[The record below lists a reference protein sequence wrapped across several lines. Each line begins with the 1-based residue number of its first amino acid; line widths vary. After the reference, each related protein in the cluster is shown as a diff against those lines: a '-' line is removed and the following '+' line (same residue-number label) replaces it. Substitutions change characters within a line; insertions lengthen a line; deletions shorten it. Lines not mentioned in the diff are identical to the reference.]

1 MKKMKKWLTLLLC
14 GAFGLGT
21 ISALN
26 MPAFIETSA
35 DTQTQY
41 VTEKDFLDGDMTT
54 SVKNHNIYLDYSLTS
69 GSPTK
74 VKSSNYAMQAS
85 QGYKSGVYTGTG
97 GAPRVFREPS
107 GAGLFLND
115 MNQESL
121 AFSFWLYSTER
132 VLLTDGSAVY
142 LGKGDGSKDSLRIIP
157 NDGIFSQDNRYVE
170 KGWNY
175 FEIEL
180 GEIMNGNA
188 DKGNIT
194 LYGSTHATDY
204 NNGVIGVTSGITR
217 IDVVAKSQDKEA
229 DWYFDDFKFFDTTAR
244 QTQDVSNELA
254 LRSAVEKC
262 EADIIR
268 FNYIVEI
275 NENVYLDRDLTMDF
289 NGYKAMGLANEG
301 MFTLAK
307 GAKVNFKNAHFKTG
321 WNAVFVNERAR
332 ATFIGNTVFERM
344 SRAGIENYGTVDF
357 SSANLSFDGRTQ
369 NATNYGSKLPADI
382 MTDGMACVIMIGNTS
397 FASIPEGYLE
407 KESEGIYYV
416 YKTVS
421 KEEPLP
427 SEPVKTTVAITGMAN
442 GATLNEGREYTLGA
456 IVVQGDE
463 VSSEVVWTVD
473 GSEKVSIS
481 ETGVLKIEKGA
492 VGTTIT
498 VTATANG
505 STATAT
511 FTVVEAVQSGN
522 SCSSSVSNTALL
534 STVAVF
540 TIFGILLLFKRKNNA
555 VKGGET
561 NEK

>member
-1 MKKMKKWLTLLLC
+1 MKKINKCFTLLLC
-14 GAFGLGT
+14 FAMVFGTVAFFNVD
-21 ISALN
+21 IV
-26 MPAFIETSA
+26 ETSA

-41 VTEKDFLDGDMTT
+41 VVEKDYLDGDMTT

-74 VKSSNYAMQAS
+74 EKSSKYAMQAS
-85 QGYKSGVYTGTG
+85 QGYKSGVYQGTG

-107 GAGLFLND
+107 STGLFLDD
-115 MNQESL
+115 MDQENL

-132 VLLTDGSAVY
+132 VLLTDDSAVY

-157 NDGIFSQDNRYVE
+157 DDGIFSQDNRYVE

-180 GEIMNGNA
+180 GEIMNGNV

-217 IDVVAKSQDKEA
+217 IDVVAKTQDNEA
-229 DWYFDDFKFFDTTAR
+229 DWYFDDFKFFDTSAK
-244 QTQDVSNELA
+244 QIQDVSNELA
-254 LRSAVEKC
+254 LRAAVEKC
-262 EADIIR
+262 EADDIR

-275 NENVYLDRDLTMDF
+275 NENVYLDRDLTIDF
-289 NGYKAMGLANEG
+289 NGYKAMGLAHEG
-301 MFTLAK
+301 MFALAK
-307 GAKVNFKNAHFKTG
+307 GAKATFQNAHFKTG
-321 WNAVFVNERAR
+321 WNAVFVDDRAK

-357 SSANLSFDGRTQ
+357 SSATLSFDGRSQ
-369 NATNYGSKLPADI
+369 NATNYGAKLPADI
-382 MTDGMACVIMIGNTS
+382 TTDGKACVIMMGNTS
-397 FASIPEGYLE
+397 FGSIPEGYLE
-407 KESEGIYYV
+407 KESEGTYYV

-421 KEEPLP
+421 QEEPLP
-427 SEPVKTTVAITGMAN
+427 NEPVKTTVAITGMAN
-442 GATLNEGREYTLGA
+442 GAMLNEGSEYTLGA
-456 IVVQGDE
+456 IVMQGE
-463 VSSEVVWTVD
+463 EISSEVVWTVE
-473 GSEKVSIS
+473 GNEKVSIS

-492 VGTTIT
+492 VGATIT

-505 STATAT
+505 TTATAT
-511 FTVVEAVQSGN
+511 YTVVEAVQTVS

-534 STVAVF
+534 STAAVL
-540 TIFGILLLFKRKNNA
+540 TAFGIVFFFKRKNNV